1 MPTGNE
7 LDQALRSFAEVERG
21 IVQLDTRADATNA
34 LAFVNMRRDLVMEFA
49 KVGKALEQEPWLVAN
64 PDKMTQVTR
73 LFAAFRTQNALNQAD
88 WPVIRVRD
96 DPAAYAGASRPVGER
111 SAAFWQ
117 WVEQEL
123 GFRR

>member
-7 LDQALRSFAEVERG
+7 LDQALRSFAEVERW

-96 DPAAYAGASRPVGER
+96 DPAAYACASRPVGER